1 MASATETV
9 IAELLDARRDA
20 QNKVREIDEALMAL
34 QRVAGVA
41 KDRRGRK
48 PGTVVSAA
56 TRQLMSDRMKARG
69 ASAKASSAAESNG
82 SNASYVS

>member
-48 PGTVVSAA
+48 PGTVVSAE
-56 TRQLMSDRMKARG
+56 TRQLMSDRMKARW
-69 ASAKASSAAESNG
+69 ASVKASGVSESNG
-82 SNASYVS
+82 NNPNYVS